1 MRYTS
6 DIYSRMTRRTTFVLA
21 FLLAIAAPVFAQS
34 DVAGEWAVTFA
45 TPGGPVD
52 MTMFVA
58 QEGARLSGRFT
69 SDVGEFPLKGTVDG
83 NHVRIVWSYPEQG
96 KVLEI
101 TFTATID
108 GESITGTAKLG
119 DLGQGPMSAERTAR

>member
-6 DIYSRMTRRTTFVLA
+6 HSHSRMTRRTAFLLA
-21 FLLAIAAPVFAQS
+21 FLLVSAAPVFAQA
-34 DVAGEWAVTFA
+34 DAAGEWAVTFA

-58 QEGARLSGRFT
+58 QEGARLSGRLT

-83 NHVRIVWSYPEQG
+83 NHLRIVWSYPEQG

-108 GESITGTAKLG
+108 GDSITGTAKLG
-119 DLGQGPMSAERTAR
+119 GLGQGPMSAERTAR